1 VKDNLKLGFQKCK
14 PSDKLIAEVAGS
26 IYKVNKTLLT
36 KLFAK
41 GALHKLAD
49 PTVSPASQVRGGWWV
64 LCQGLLYGLFK
75 RLYVAFVL
83 SLGEGLRAAA
93 SEAHLSQGLDYGR
106 HVDAAGVYADLPAA
120 YHHKD

>member
-26 IYKVNKTLLT
+26 IYKVNKTLLA

-41 GALHKLAD
+41 GALPRLAD

-64 LCQGLLYGLFK
+64 LCQGLLYGFFK
-75 RLYVAFVL
+75 CLYVASVL
-83 SLGEGLRAAA
+83 SLGEGLGAAA
-93 SEAHLSQGLDYGR
+93 SEADLSQGLDYGR
-106 HVDAAGVYADLPAA
+106 HVDSAGVYADPPAA
-120 YHHKD
+120 YHHED